1 MKEIRI
7 FAPATVANVGPGF
20 DLLGLAVERPGDR
33 VTVIRRDSP
42 GVSISS
48 ISGDDGRL
56 PLEPEKNTAG
66 IAALEVLKRAG
77 ATDGVE
83 LQIEKR
89 MPLGSGLGSSASS
102 AAAAAVGTNMLLGEP
117 LTGEQLVSC
126 CVEAEAIVSGRHAD
140 NVAPAVLG
148 GLILVRQVDP
158 LKIVRLPIPEGL
170 AVCVVTPEFELPT
183 RQAREAL
190 PKEVPMAKSIE
201 NASNLATLIHA
212 LHSGDL
218 ELLRGALHDPI
229 VTPARAP
236 LIPGCLDVIAAA
248 TEAGAL
254 GSSISGAGPSVL
266 ALCPNLDATD
276 AVAAAMVEAFRHAG
290 LNAST
295 VRSLADCPGARPE

>member
-236 LIPGCLDVIAAA
+236 
-248 TEAGAL
+248 
-254 GSSISGAGPSVL
+254 
-266 ALCPNLDATD
+266 
-276 AVAAAMVEAFRHAG
+276 
-290 LNAST
+290 
-295 VRSLADCPGARPE
+295 